1 MRYVSLFSGAGG
13 MDLGADQAGWECVAQ
28 VENDKN
34 CRQVL
39 AHHWPDVPKWGDI
52 AEVYGR
58 DLPAAEAIIFGSPC
72 QDLSVA
78 GQRRGLDGDKSS
90 LFFQAIRII
99 KEMRDA
105 GNQPL
110 WVVWENVAGALSS
123 HQGQDFAQVL
133 HELADAGALVLEW
146 AVLDARWFG
155 VPQRRRRVF
164 LVACFDPRTAERCPD
179 PLLPVGPRVRRDPR
193 PGDEAGPNTA
203 GTARGGAA
211 GGVVADEGIVTGLTG
226 GLGSGGPDAA
236 HAQAGW
242 LVPALTTR
250 CGNTQDDQQTA
261 QLVPFVKTV
270 RSGARDADGNLP
282 PEVWAEQSVAP
293 TLNAMDNGSE
303 SRATVI
309 AIDSTWSGA
318 YPPSIDVSPPLKQAH
333 GTVPAIPDGL
343 GVRRLT
349 PRECE
354 RLMGWPDDH
363 TLVTNARG
371 KPMADSPRYKMCGN
385 GVASPV
391 MAWVAAQINNA
402 TTSI

>member
-1 MRYVSLFSGAGG
+1 MKYVSLFSGAGG
-13 MDLGADQAGWECVAQ
+13 MDLGADRAGWECVAQ
-28 VENDKN
+28 VEKDKN
-34 CRQVL
+34 CQAVL
-39 AHHWPDVPKWGDI
+39 THHWPDVPKWGDI
-52 AEVYGR
+52 ADVDGTE
-58 DLPAAEAIIFGSPC
+58 LPSADAVIFGSPC

-78 GQRRGLDGDKSS
+78 GRRAGIHGEASS
-90 LFFQAIRII
+90 LFFQAIRVIR
-99 KEMRDA
+99 EMQDA
-105 GNQPL
+105 GNTPT

-123 HQGQDFAQVL
+123 NQGQDFAIVL
-133 HELADAGALVLEW
+133 HEMADAGALVLEW

-155 VPQRRRRVF
+155 VPQRRRRIF
-164 LVACFDPRTAERCPD
+164 LIACFDPGAAERCPD
-179 PLLPVGPRVRRDPR
+179 PLLPVAESL
-193 PGDEAGPNTA
+193 PGHLGEGDAPGQ
-203 GTARGGAA
+203 
-211 GGVVADEGIVTGLTG
+211 VVAALTANG
-226 GLGSGGPDAA
+226 VGAGGGPDDNAG
-236 HAQAGW
+236 QAGH
-242 LVPALTTR
+242 LIPTLTTR

-261 QLVPFVKTV
+261 KLVPFVKAV

-303 SRATVI
+303 SRATVV

-318 YPPSIDVSPPLKQAH
+318 YSPSIDVSPPLKQAH

>member
-1 MRYVSLFSGAGG
+1 MMKYVSLFSGAGG
-13 MDLGADQAGWECVAQ
+13 MDLGADRAGWECVAQ
-28 VENDKN
+28 VEKDKN
-34 CRQVL
+34 CQAVL
-39 AHHWPDVPKWGDI
+39 THHWPDVPKWGDI
-52 AEVYGR
+52 ADVDGTE
-58 DLPAAEAIIFGSPC
+58 LPSADAVIFGSPC

-78 GQRRGLDGDKSS
+78 GRRAGIHGEASS
-90 LFFQAIRII
+90 LFFQAIRVIR
-99 KEMRDA
+99 EMQDA
-105 GNQPL
+105 GNTPT

-123 HQGQDFAQVL
+123 NQGQDFAQVL
-133 HELADAGALVLEW
+133 HEMADAGALVLEW

-164 LVACFDPRTAERCPD
+164 LVACFDPRTAERCGD
-179 PLLPVGPRVRRDPR
+179 PLLPVGPRVRRTPVE
-193 PGDEAGPNTA
+193 GDEAGKDVA
-203 GTARGGAA
+203 GTLGG
-211 GGVVADEGIVTGLTG
+211 
-226 GLGSGGPDAA
+226 GSGRR
-236 HAQAGW
+236 GW
-242 LVPALTTR
+242 ANDLDRMTF
-250 CGNTQDDQQTA
+250 
-261 QLVPFVKTV
+261 VPFVKTV

-303 SRATVI
+303 SRATIV

-318 YPPSIDVSPPLKQAH
+318 YSPSVDVSPPLKQAH

>member
-1 MRYVSLFSGAGG
+1 MMKYVSLFSGAGG
-13 MDLGADQAGWECVAQ
+13 MDLGADRAGWECVAQ
-28 VENDKN
+28 VEKDKN
-34 CRQVL
+34 CQAVL
-39 AHHWPDVPKWGDI
+39 THHWPDVPKWGDI
-52 AEVYGR
+52 ADVDGTE
-58 DLPAAEAIIFGSPC
+58 LPSADAVIFGSPC

-78 GQRRGLDGDKSS
+78 GRRAGIHGEASS
-90 LFFQAIRII
+90 LFFQAIRVIR
-99 KEMRDA
+99 EMQDA
-105 GNQPL
+105 GNTPT

-123 HQGQDFAQVL
+123 NQGQDFAIVL
-133 HELADAGALVLEW
+133 HEMADAGALVLEW

-164 LVACFDPRTAERCPD
+164 LVACFDPGAAERCPD
-179 PLLPVGPRVRRDPR
+179 PLLPVAESL
-193 PGDEAGPNTA
+193 PGHLGEGDAPGQ
-203 GTARGGAA
+203 
-211 GGVVADEGIVTGLTG
+211 VVAALTANGVGASDDETWAEV
-226 GLGSGGPDAA
+226 GPDR
-236 HAQAGW
+236 
-242 LVPALTTR
+242 P
-250 CGNTQDDQQTA
+250 
-261 QLVPFVKTV
+261 
-270 RSGARDADGNLP
+270 
-282 PEVWAEQSVAP
+282 AP
-293 TLNAMDNGSE
+293 TLNAMGNGSE
-303 SRATVI
+303 SRATVV

-318 YPPSIDVSPPLKQAH
+318 YSPSIDVSPPLKQAH

>member
-52 AEVYGR
+52 AEVHGR

-123 HQGQDFAQVL
+123 HQGQDFAIVL
-133 HELADAGALVLEW
+133 HEMAEAGALVLEW

-164 LVACFDPRTAERCPD
+164 LVACFDPGAAERCPD

-226 GLGSGGPDAA
+226 GLGS
-236 HAQAGW
+236 
-242 LVPALTTR
+242 
-250 CGNTQDDQQTA
+250 
-261 QLVPFVKTV
+261 
-270 RSGARDADGNLP
+270 
-282 PEVWAEQSVAP
+282 
-293 TLNAMDNGSE
+293 E
-303 SRATVI
+303 SRATVV

-318 YPPSIDVSPPLKQAH
+318 YSPSIDVSPPLKQAH

>member
-1 MRYVSLFSGAGG
+1 MMKYVSLFSGAGG
-13 MDLGADQAGWECVAQ
+13 MDLGADRAGWECVAQ
-28 VENDKN
+28 VEKDKN
-34 CRQVL
+34 CQAVL
-39 AHHWPDVPKWGDI
+39 THHWPDVPKWGDI
-52 AEVYGR
+52 ADVDGTE
-58 DLPAAEAIIFGSPC
+58 LPSADAVIFGSPC

-78 GQRRGLDGDKSS
+78 GRRAGIHGEASS
-90 LFFQAIRII
+90 LFFQAIRVIR
-99 KEMRDA
+99 EMQDA
-105 GNQPL
+105 GNTPT

-164 LVACFDPRTAERCPD
+164 LVACFDPGAAERCPD
-179 PLLPVGPRVRRDPR
+179 PLLPVAESL
-193 PGDEAGPNTA
+193 PGHLGEGDAPGQ
-203 GTARGGAA
+203 
-211 GGVVADEGIVTGLTG
+211 VVAALTANGVGATDDETWAEV
-226 GLGSGGPDAA
+226 GPDR
-236 HAQAGW
+236 
-242 LVPALTTR
+242 P
-250 CGNTQDDQQTA
+250 
-261 QLVPFVKTV
+261 
-270 RSGARDADGNLP
+270 
-282 PEVWAEQSVAP
+282 AP
-293 TLNAMDNGSE
+293 TLNAMGNGSE
-303 SRATVI
+303 SRATVV

-318 YPPSIDVSPPLKQAH
+318 YSPSIDVSPPLKQAH